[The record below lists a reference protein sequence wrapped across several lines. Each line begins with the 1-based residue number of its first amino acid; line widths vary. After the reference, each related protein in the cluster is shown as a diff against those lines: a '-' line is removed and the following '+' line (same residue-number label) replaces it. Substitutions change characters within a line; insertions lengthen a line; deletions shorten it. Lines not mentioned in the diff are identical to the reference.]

1 MALLPSPSAKDPSDE
16 PQRCQ
21 QHQNDSQNH
30 QSHVAELF
38 WPTFHCAHT
47 PACIVHSGML
57 LRQMDT
63 GWNTD
68 TNRIIR
74 PYNPANHTNAAP
86 SVQPKPIV
94 SMSPIHAAGD
104 NRRRDAGR
112 DARGIFYIPNETLVR
127 EE

>member
-1 MALLPSPSAKDPSDE
+1 
-16 PQRCQ
+16 
-21 QHQNDSQNH
+21 
-30 QSHVAELF
+30 
-38 WPTFHCAHT
+38 
-47 PACIVHSGML
+47 ML

-86 SVQPKPIV
+86 SVQSKPFV
-94 SMSPIHAAGD
+94 TMSPIFAAGV
-104 NRRRDAGR
+104 NRWRDAGR
-112 DARGIFYIPNETLVR
+112 DARGIIYIPNETLVR